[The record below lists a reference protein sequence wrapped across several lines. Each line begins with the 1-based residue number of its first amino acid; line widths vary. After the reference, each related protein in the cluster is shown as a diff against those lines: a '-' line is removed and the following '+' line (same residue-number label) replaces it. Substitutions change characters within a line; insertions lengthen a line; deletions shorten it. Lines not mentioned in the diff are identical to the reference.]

1 MDSEKPNFHT
11 KKLLTTWWD
20 LVDHYVLAVV
30 FAVSVASVGLQTTQD
45 RLICIPAV
53 RCSDFARNDSV
64 VRRWKEY
71 RDVLDTCDQSSSSVV
86 LTKMSDRRQYDYI
99 DNECFK
105 KLHWFSA
112 YYSLIFLA
120 ETVILLA
127 ISNLWQKYSNSASA
141 LAHCEN
147 LLSEF
152 IKGDILGEETQ
163 QQTPNQ
169 EERQQQQQK
178 EQKLL
183 NRLRTG
189 EEIQRPQQQPQNQ
202 QQEQQEQQQQEQQQE
217 KEQNL
222 LKRLKVF
229 KKCYGDENTSSVT
242 LQYRLRGVGGLIFT
256 IAFLGINIGIYS
268 SSAWSTQCQ
277 LDGHLTFATQHRFF
291 QCTRSMETYFD
302 IVSILL
308 FVLLFFHL
316 FFVSVSFRWSFT
328 GQRREPKFKI
338 TVESRPIFECKG
350 DAAFLFH
357 FINEANYSFVKT
369 VIRHLCEKDETG
381 QLLEEPEAEQGND
394 RTPLAS

>member
-1 MDSEKPNFHT
+1 MDSENPNFHT
-11 KKLLTTWWD
+11 TKLLTTWWD
-20 LVDHYVLAVV
+20 LVDHYVLAVML
-30 FAVSVASVGLQTTQD
+30 AVSVASVGLQTTQD

-71 RDVLDTCDQSSSSVV
+71 LDVLDTCNQSASSVV

-152 IKGDILGEETQ
+152 IKGDILVSAGEET
-163 QQTPNQ
+163 
-169 EERQQQQQK
+169 
-178 EQKLL
+178 
-183 NRLRTG
+183 
-189 EEIQRPQQQPQNQ
+189 QRPQQQPQNQ
-202 QQEQQEQQQQEQQQE
+202 QEQQQQQQ

-229 KKCYGDENTSSVT
+229 KKCYSDENTSSVT
-242 LQYRLRGVGGLIFT
+242 CQYRLRGVVGFIST

-277 LDGHLTFATQHRFF
+277 LDGHLTFATQHKFF

-302 IVSILL
+302 IVSILF

-316 FFVSVSFRWSFT
+316 FFVSVSVWWSFT
-328 GQRREPKFKI
+328 GQRRGPEYKI
-338 TVESRPIFECKG
+338 TYRSKPLLEYQR

-357 FINEANYSFVKT
+357 FINQSNYSFVIT
-369 VIRHLCEKDETG
+369 VISQLYEKEQKG
-381 QLLEEPEAEQGND
+381 QLLEGPEVEQGNEL
-394 RTPLAS
+394 TPLAS